1 VPISFAMRANLS
13 VGRRL
18 TFLAM
23 LFTGMVG
30 AQSAGKDL
38 LSQAAAR
45 NNQAI
50 SLAHEGRE
58 AEAEQL
64 YRAALGAGYQDDL
77 ARAKIANNLAALYQR
92 QDRFREAEVMYRC
105 ALQWRQKHLAA
116 ESVEVAYSLNNLAE
130 VYRAEGQDWEA
141 RNLMETALRTLQQ
154 FHADAPGLPSVL
166 NNLAIV
172 RCRFGEVDQAEELLR
187 TALRSYDWNPDTA
200 SREYGVTLNNLG
212 KVLETKND
220 LLAARPLYEQAI
232 GIFEGLGAPAR
243 KDLAGA
249 LANTGVLYQRL
260 DRIEDARQAEQRALE
275 LLRPAGDAVLR
286 AQVLRNLGN
295 IVART
300 GSPVDALPYFEQSL
314 SIQDK
319 TLGQDHPA
327 TARLLLDYAAATLRA
342 GNKSLSRKL
351 RKRAAELVARFNLQS
366 LDHMTVTVRALRDDK

>member
-1 VPISFAMRANLS
+1 MRANLS

-64 YRAALGAGYQDDL
+64 YRAALGAGYEDDL

-105 ALQWRQKHLAA
+105 ELQWRQKHLAA

-130 VYRAEGQDWEA
+130 VYRAEGRDWEA

-220 LLAARPLYEQAI
+220 LLAARLLYEQAI

-300 GSPVDALPYFEQSL
+300 GSPVDSLPYFEQSL

>member
-1 VPISFAMRANLS
+1 MRANLS

-45 NNQAI
+45 NNEAI
-50 SLAHEGRE
+50 SLARAGRE

-64 YRAALGAGYQDDL
+64 YRAALGAGYEDDL

-92 QDRFREAEVMYRC
+92 EDRFREAEVMYRC

-116 ESVEVAYSLNNLAE
+116 ESVEVAYSLNNLAD
-130 VYRAEGQDWEA
+130 VYRAEGRDWEA

-154 FHADAPGLPSVL
+154 FNADAPGLPSVL
-166 NNLAIV
+166 NNLAIL
-172 RCRFGEVDQAEELLR
+172 RCRFGEVDQAEDLLR

-220 LLAARPLYEQAI
+220 FLAARPLYEQAI
-232 GIFEGLGAPAR
+232 GIFERLGAPAR
-243 KDLAGA
+243 KDLASA

-260 DRIEDARQAEQRALE
+260 DRTEDARQAEQRALE
-275 LLRPAGDAVLR
+275 LLRPTGDAVLR

-327 TARLLLDYAAATLRA
+327 TARLLLDYASATLRA

-366 LDHMTVTVRALRDDK
+366 LDHMTVSVRALRDDK

>member
-1 VPISFAMRANLS
+1 MRANLS

-64 YRAALGAGYQDDL
+64 YRAALGAGYEDDL

-130 VYRAEGQDWEA
+130 VYRAEGRDWEA

-300 GSPVDALPYFEQSL
+300 GSPVDSLPYFEQSL

-366 LDHMTVTVRALRDDK
+366 LDHMTVSVRALRDDK

>member
-1 VPISFAMRANLS
+1 MRANLS

-64 YRAALGAGYQDDL
+64 YRAALGAGYEDDL
-77 ARAKIANNLAALYQR
+77 ARAKIATNLAALYQR
-92 QDRFREAEVMYRC
+92 EDRFREAEVMYRC

-130 VYRAEGQDWEA
+130 VYRAEGRDWEA

-187 TALRSYDWNPDTA
+187 TALRSYDQNADTA

-212 KVLETKND
+212 RVLETKND
-220 LLAARPLYEQAI
+220 FLAARPLYEQAI
-232 GIFEGLGAPAR
+232 GIFERLGAPAR
-243 KDLAGA
+243 KDLASA

-275 LLRPAGDAVLR
+275 LLRPTGDAVLR

-300 GSPVDALPYFEQSL
+300 GSPVDSLPYFEQSL

-366 LDHMTVTVRALRDDK
+366 LDHMTVSVRALRDDK

>member
-1 VPISFAMRANLS
+1 MSANPS

-23 LFTGMVG
+23 LFSGMVG
-30 AQSAGKDL
+30 AQSAGKDS

-45 NNQAI
+45 NNEAI

-64 YRAALGAGYQDDL
+64 YRAALGAGYEDDL

-92 QDRFREAEVMYRC
+92 EDRFRDAEVMYRR
-105 ALQWRQKHLAA
+105 ALQWRRKHLPPA
-116 ESVEVAYSLNNLAE
+116 SVEVAYSLNNLAE
-130 VYRAEGQDWEA
+130 VYRAEGRDWEA

-172 RCRFGEVDQAEELLR
+172 RCRLGEVDQAEELLR
-187 TALRSYDWNPDTA
+187 SALRSSHQNSDTA
-200 SREYGVTLNNLG
+200 SQGYGVTLNNLG

-220 LLAARPLYEQAI
+220 FVAARPLYEQAI
-232 GIFEGLGAPAR
+232 GIFERVGAPAR
-243 KDLAGA
+243 QDLASA
-249 LANTGVLYQRL
+249 LANAGVLYQRL
-260 DRIEDARQAEQRALE
+260 DRIEDAREAEQRALE

-286 AQVLRNLGN
+286 AQILRNLGN
-295 IVART
+295 ILART
-300 GSPVDALPYFEQSL
+300 GSPVDSLPYFEQSL
-314 SIQDK
+314 SIRDK

-351 RKRAAELVARFNLQS
+351 RKRAAGLVARFNLQS
-366 LDHMTVTVRALRDDK
+366 PDHMTVSVSALRDDK

>member
-1 VPISFAMRANLS
+1 MRANLS

-64 YRAALGAGYQDDL
+64 YRAALGAGYEDDL

-300 GSPVDALPYFEQSL
+300 GSPVDSLPYFEQSL

>member
-1 VPISFAMRANLS
+1 MRANLS

-300 GSPVDALPYFEQSL
+300 GSPVDSLPYFEQSL

>member
-1 VPISFAMRANLS
+1 MRANLS

-64 YRAALGAGYQDDL
+64 YRAALGAGYEDDL

-130 VYRAEGQDWEA
+130 VYRAEGRDWEA

-220 LLAARPLYEQAI
+220 LLAARLLYEQAI

-327 TARLLLDYAAATLRA
+327 TARLLLDYASATLRA

>member
-1 VPISFAMRANLS
+1 MRANLS

-64 YRAALGAGYQDDL
+64 YRAALGAGYEDDL

-130 VYRAEGQDWEA
+130 VYRAEGRDWEA

-275 LLRPAGDAVLR
+275 LLRPTGDAVLR

-300 GSPVDALPYFEQSL
+300 SSPVDALPYFEQSL

-351 RKRAAELVARFNLQS
+351 RKRAAELVARFSLQS
-366 LDHMTVTVRALRDDK
+366 LDHMTVSVRALRDDK

>member
-1 VPISFAMRANLS
+1 MRANLS

-64 YRAALGAGYQDDL
+64 YRAALGAGYEDDL

-130 VYRAEGQDWEA
+130 VYRAEGRDWEA

-154 FHADAPGLPSVL
+154 FHADASGLPSVL

-300 GSPVDALPYFEQSL
+300 GSPVDSLPYFEQSL

>member
-1 VPISFAMRANLS
+1 MRANLS

-64 YRAALGAGYQDDL
+64 YRAALGAGYEDDL

-130 VYRAEGQDWEA
+130 VYRAEGRDWEA

-300 GSPVDALPYFEQSL
+300 GSPVDSLPYFEQSL

>member
-1 VPISFAMRANLS
+1 MRANSS

-23 LFTGMVG
+23 LFSGMVG
-30 AQSAGKDL
+30 AQSAGKDA

-45 NNQAI
+45 NNEAI
-50 SLAHEGRE
+50 SLTHEGRE

-64 YRAALGAGYQDDL
+64 YRAALGAGYEDDL

-92 QDRFREAEVMYRC
+92 EDRFREAEVMYRC
-105 ALQWRQKHLAA
+105 ALHWRQRHLAA
-116 ESVEVAYSLNNLAE
+116 DSVEVAYSLNNLAE
-130 VYRAEGQDWEA
+130 VYRAEGRDWEA

-154 FHADAPGLPSVL
+154 FHADAPGLLSVL

-187 TALRSYDWNPDTA
+187 TALRSYHQNLDTA
-200 SREYGVTLNNLG
+200 SREYGVTLINLG
-212 KVLETKND
+212 RVLEAKND
-220 LLAARPLYEQAI
+220 FSAARPLYEQAI
-232 GIFEGLGAPAR
+232 GILERLGAPAR
-243 KDLAGA
+243 KDLASA

-260 DRIEDARQAEQRALE
+260 DRIEDARQSEQRALE
-275 LLRPAGDAVLR
+275 LLRPTGDAVLR

-314 SIQDK
+314 SIQDR

-327 TARLLLDYAAATLRA
+327 TARLLLDYASATLRA

-366 LDHMTVTVRALRDDK
+366 LDHMTVSVRALRDDK

>member
-1 VPISFAMRANLS
+1 MRANLS

-300 GSPVDALPYFEQSL
+300 GSPVDSLPYFEQSL

-366 LDHMTVTVRALRDDK
+366 LDHMTVSVRALRDDK